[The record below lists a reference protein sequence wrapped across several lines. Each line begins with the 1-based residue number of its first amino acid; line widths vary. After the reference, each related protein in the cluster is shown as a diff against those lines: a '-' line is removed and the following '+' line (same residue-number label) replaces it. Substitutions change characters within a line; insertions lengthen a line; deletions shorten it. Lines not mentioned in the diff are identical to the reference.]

1 MKKRARLGALFCLY
15 IILYLFLF
23 QLPLHVN
30 ILTDNEVFG
39 VDVEGFGCAVADR
52 LQQMLRVWD

>member
-1 MKKRARLGALFCLY
+1 MKKRAQTSALFCLY

-23 QLPLHVN
+23 QIPLHVD

-52 LQQMLRVWD
+52 LQQMLRAWD

>member
-1 MKKRARLGALFCLY
+1 MKKRAQTSALFCLY

-52 LQQMLRVWD
+52 LQQMLRAWD

>member
-39 VDVEGFGCAVADR
+39 VYVEGFGCAVADR
-52 LQQMLRVWD
+52 VQQMLRAWD